1 MSKILNAKFL
11 FAIAAVFLIGYIL
24 TTVAQQHGYAGWLL
38 MGCFFALAMACRTH
52 AVLKVFTFTIMI
64 FAAVTLAMYYPKYF
78 ISVGDFKLSRLILP
92 LMQIIMFGMG
102 TALSVKDFTHVI
114 QMPKGVLLGIAS
126 QFSIMPLVGFGLTL
140 IFSFPP
146 EIAAGV
152 ILIGSCPSG
161 LASNVMSYLAKA
173 NLALSV
179 TLTAVSTLMAP
190 LMTPFFMK
198 VLAGQYVSIDFW
210 AMVWDITKIIILP
223 VGAGLIFNRFLHG
236 KFKILDDIMPVISMA
251 GIGLIIVVITAAGRD
266 SLLVVGLLLI
276 LVGLI
281 HNLAG
286 YLLGYFSARL
296 AKMPERDCRTIA
308 IEVGLQNAGL
318 GSGLALAMGKLAT
331 VGLAPAVF
339 APIMN
344 ITGSSLA
351 LWWRSRP
358 LPDSDLQ
365 QESGKGNQLEQVKI

>member
-1 MSKILNAKFL
+1 MSGINNAKILFL
-11 FAIAAVFLIGYIL
+11 LAGVFLVSYIF
-24 TTVAQQHGYAGWLL
+24 TTIAGHHEYAGWLL
-38 MGCFFALAMACRTH
+38 MSSFLSLALAFRTN
-52 AVLKVFTFTIMI
+52 AVLKGFAFTIMI
-64 FAAVTLAMYYPKYF
+64 FAAVTLAMYYPQYF
-78 ISVGDFKLSRLILP
+78 ISVGEFKLSRLILP

-102 TALSVKDFTHVI
+102 TALSLKDFTRVI
-114 QMPKGVLLGIAS
+114 QMPKGVLLGTAS
-126 QFSIMPLVGFGLTL
+126 QFTIMPLVGFTLTL

-179 TLTAVSTLMAP
+179 TLTAISTLMAP

-198 VLAGQYVSIDFW
+198 VLAGQYVAIDFW

-236 KFKILDDIMPVISMA
+236 KFKVLDDIMPVVSMA

-266 SLLVVGLLLI
+266 SLLVVGPLLI

-281 HNLAG
+281 HNLTG
-286 YLLGYFSARL
+286 YLLGYWSARL

-308 IEVGLQNAGL
+308 LEVGLQNAGL
-318 GSGLALAMGKLAT
+318 ASGLALGMGKLAT
-331 VGLAPAVF
+331 VGLAPAIF
-339 APIMN
+339 SPIMN
-344 ITGSSLA
+344 STGSSLA
-351 LWWRSRP
+351 LWWRAKP
-358 LPDSDLQ
+358 LNEPIPED
-365 QESGKGNQLEQVKI
+365 EEVAVKH